1 MFLDESITVSVESVR
16 RFGPTGAIVL
26 QVLYTN
32 FNEAGIPLNIDEWCS
47 QDNILYFIQSDIVKR
62 TLTALATKGLITIED
77 DILIFDAPQKKR
89 KERKQK
95 KEEKREPNDTWKMA
109 QTIISVLKLSGA
121 VASVRRY
128 LPFAT
133 KLLAAGVTV
142 EDMVNWYGD
151 DGWWYK
157 NEYKGATFGDPP
169 TQTDITRT
177 LDLARAGYTRSLK
190 KAVKTNKDD
199 FFS

>member
-1 MFLDESITVSVESVR
+1 MFLDDNITVSVESVR

-32 FNEAGIPLNIDEWCS
+32 FNDARIPLAVDEWCG
-47 QDNILYFIQSDIVKR
+47 QDNILYFIQPDIVKR

-77 DILIFDAPQKKR
+77 DVLIFDAPQKKR
-89 KERKQK
+89 KEPKEK
-95 KEEKREPNDTWKMA
+95 KDEKRQPNDNWRMA
-109 QTIISVLKLSGA
+109 QTIISVLKLSSA

-142 EDMVNWYGD
+142 EDMLNWYGD

-157 NEYKGATFGDPP
+157 NEYKGTLGDPP

-177 LDLARAGYTRSLK
+177 LDLARVGHTRTSK
-190 KAVKTNKDD
+190 KPVKTNKDD